1 MLSCP
6 ANALPTPVGILLN
19 LTKKAAL

>member
-6 ANALPTPVGILLN
+6 ATALPNAVGILLN